1 MWQVGVWEPE
11 GSLSACLADLGRQA
25 PCLIRACSARCPSWS
40 VALDLLVVAPH
51 RPMPLCLPPC
61 TAALVPG
68 DVPPPQFSLS
78 PATVV
83 SYGCASWDTLTLSSL
98 THTQAAVA
106 VQREFPNLRGG
117 MVERQE
123 LVLPYPGPNPML
135 FLAQVG
141 AGLLLGLEPGDSGLY
156 VPETM

>member
-11 GSLSACLADLGRQA
+11 GSLSSCLADLAHRT

-51 RPMPLCLPPC
+51 RPLPLWFPPC

-68 DVPPPQFSLS
+68 DVLPPPQFTLS

-83 SYGCASWDTLTLSSL
+83 SYGCASCDTLTLSSL
-98 THTQAAVA
+98 TDTRAAVA
-106 VQREFPNLRGG
+106 VQREFPHLGG
-117 MVERQE
+117 GIVERQE
-123 LVLPYPGPNPML
+123 LVLPYTGPDPML
-135 FLAQVG
+135 FLARVG
-141 AGLLLGLEPGDSGLY
+141 TALLLGAEP
-156 VPETM
+156 